1 MRGIASRESLP
12 QVSFS
17 KAFVAMGTVLL
28 AARVL
33 GLKPGLQ
40 CVVHREQH
48 VVVPCVLWD
57 H

>member
-48 VVVPCVLWD
+48 VVVPCVL
-57 H
+57 